1 MPPGCSGSRARCP
14 LGTCSARRDDAL
26 RTRTADTAELG
37 GVGQGGL
44 RHMVLLRSQGD
55 LPPAGAF
62 LGGGCLTAV
71 HVQQQGQADAAQQGE
86 KMCEV
91 QSLSHFGVQSYEKKA
106 N

>member
-1 MPPGCSGSRARCP
+1 
-14 LGTCSARRDDAL
+14 
-26 RTRTADTAELG
+26 
-37 GVGQGGL
+37 
-44 RHMVLLRSQGD
+44 MVLLRSQGD

-62 LGGGCLTAV
+62 LGGGYLTAV
-71 HVQQQGQADAAQQGE
+71 LVQQQGQADAAQQGE